1 MPDPTPQ
8 PGVSDGCGVAI
19 VRVSEHWYYDKAY
32 YSRGK
37 PTPTHRAFPEAEAA
51 ALVRVARA
59 AEVYARVD
67 DYGNCPN
74 EWDEMSSALRQLDA
88 ARSPA

>member
-1 MPDPTPQ
+1 MPDPSPQ
-8 PGVSDGCGVAI
+8 PGVSDGCGVA
-19 VRVSEHWYYDKAY
+19 VVQMPQGTFERTASWE
-32 YSRGK
+32 R
-37 PTPTHRAFPEAEAA
+37 TTHRAFPEDVAA